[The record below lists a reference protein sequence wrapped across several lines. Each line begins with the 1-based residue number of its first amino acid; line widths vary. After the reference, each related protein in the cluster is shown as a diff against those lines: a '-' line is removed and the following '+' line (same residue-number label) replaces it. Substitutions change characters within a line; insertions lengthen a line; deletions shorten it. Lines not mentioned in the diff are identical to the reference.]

1 MLPETE
7 QTLSESTAGNAHKPA
22 NKFPTPAVFTRAAR
36 WAVLLITGSARLNK
50 VSTAEWY
57 NGFADFY
64 DSGELRYRSCR
75 LELIKQLR
83 LRTGHTV
90 MDVACGT
97 GQNFDL
103 IVQEIG
109 GSGQLIGV
117 DYSTGMLK
125 KAKER
130 IKRHGWSSQGIRLV
144 YAEAVSLNQ
153 EMLRTVLADNEQK
166 IDRIICSFGLAVA
179 TDWEDVF
186 ACMWDVL
193 APGGRCAL
201 MDGYL
206 PNPRGELRPRL
217 VNTLSRT
224 LTRADVTRRFWE
236 PLRKRSQDYEER
248 RYPYRL
254 GTQLVIA
261 SGTKPNVGS
270 S

>member
-1 MLPETE
+1 MLPETGRS
-7 QTLSESTAGNAHKPA
+7 LSKLSTDDVQKPA
-22 NKFPTPAVFTRAAR
+22 QGFPTPAIFTRAAR

-57 NGFADFY
+57 DEFADFY
-64 DSGELRYRSCR
+64 DSAEQRYRPFR
-75 LELIKQLR
+75 LELINQLR
-83 LRTGHTV
+83 LRPSHTV
-90 MDVACGT
+90 IDVACGT
-97 GQNFDL
+97 GQNFEL
-103 IVQEIG
+103 IMRKIG
-109 GSGQLIGV
+109 ESGQLIGV

-130 IKRHGWSSQGIRLV
+130 IERHKWSSQAIHLV
-144 YAEAVSLNQ
+144 YADAVRLNQ
-153 EMLRTVLADNEQK
+153 EMLQTILANNVQR

-179 TDWEDVF
+179 ADWEDVF
-186 ACMWDVL
+186 ACMWNVL

-236 PLRKRSQDYEER
+236 PLKEKCTGYEER
-248 RYPYRL
+248 SFRYRL
-254 GTQLVIA
+254 GTQLVVA
-261 SGTKPNVGS
+261 SGTKPIDS
-270 S
+270 SH